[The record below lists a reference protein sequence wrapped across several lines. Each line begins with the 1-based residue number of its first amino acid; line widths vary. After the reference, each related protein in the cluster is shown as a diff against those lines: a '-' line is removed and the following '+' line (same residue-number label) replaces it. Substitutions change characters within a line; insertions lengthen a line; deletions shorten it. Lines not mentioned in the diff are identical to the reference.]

1 MFTGIIQAI
10 GKIATLER
18 RGGDARL
25 RVQAGK
31 LDLADVKLGD
41 SIAVSGVCL
50 TVIELSAKDFAA
62 DVSGETLA
70 RTTLGGLKPGTA
82 VNLEKALLPTTR
94 LGGHLV
100 SGHVDG
106 IGKVLDRRQDAR
118 SVRFRVAVPRELGK
132 YIAGKGSVC
141 INGVSLTVNAV
152 HDSRDGGRSGL
163 PPPSRG
169 ITPSLEGRGT
179 TSGKKEVE
187 RRREQP
193 PRATHGAVADDAEF
207 EVNIVPHTL
216 AETTLGELAPG
227 HAVNIEVDLL
237 ARYLERLLQ
246 GQEAVAA
253 GVTPELLARH
263 GFV

>member
-10 GKIATLER
+10 GKIAALER

-25 RVQAGK
+25 RVNTGT
-31 LDLADVKLGD
+31 LDLDDVKPGD

-50 TVIELSAKDFAA
+50 TVIELSAQDFTV
-62 DVSGETLA
+62 DVSGETLS
-70 RTTLGGLKPGTA
+70 RTTLGGLKAGAA

-118 SVRFRVAVPRELGK
+118 SVRFGVAVPRELGK
-132 YIAGKGSVC
+132 YIAEKGSVC

-152 HDSRDGGRSGL
+152 R
-163 PPPSRG
+163 
-169 ITPSLEGRGT
+169 
-179 TSGKKEVE
+179 
-187 RRREQP
+187 
-193 PRATHGAVADDAEF
+193 DAEF

>member
-1 MFTGIIQAI
+1 MFTGIVQAI
-10 GKIATLER
+10 GKINTLER

-25 RVQAGK
+25 RVIAGG
-31 LDLADVKLGD
+31 LDMTDVKLGD
-41 SIAVSGVCL
+41 SIAVNGVCL
-50 TVIELSAKDFAA
+50 TVIESTTKDFAA
-62 DVSGETLA
+62 DVSGETLTC
-70 RTTLGGLKPGTA
+70 TTFGSLKPGAT

-106 IGKVLDRRQDAR
+106 VGKVLDRRQDAR

-132 YIAGKGSVC
+132 YIAEKGSVC

-152 HDSRDGGRSGL
+152 HG
-163 PPPSRG
+163 
-169 ITPSLEGRGT
+169 
-179 TSGKKEVE
+179 
-187 RRREQP
+187 
-193 PRATHGAVADDAEF
+193 AEF

-216 AETTLGELAPG
+216 AETTLDELAPG
-227 HAVNIEVDLL
+227 HAVNIEADLL

-246 GQEAVAA
+246 GQDAAV